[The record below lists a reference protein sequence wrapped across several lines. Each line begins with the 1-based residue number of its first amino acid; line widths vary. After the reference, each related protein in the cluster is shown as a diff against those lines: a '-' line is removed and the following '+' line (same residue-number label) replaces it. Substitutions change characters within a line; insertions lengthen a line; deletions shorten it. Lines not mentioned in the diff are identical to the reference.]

1 MWKTQQKDFS
11 RQIEQKLS
19 TRDFLSSFEDTL
31 SGLLDTEVMF
41 LLTTFAN
48 MAIARDYDVSRS
60 FITTVVSELISIG
73 FVNDLTSGSCGKGCR
88 DLISNIARKHPA
100 LLSYLMEKFSQEPNL
115 VENSVRKLCHTKAK
129 FFQVNNYF
137 HAQFPC
143 LDSWIFL
150 RNPRKEIGSW
160 IKLITWKK
168 IGTKKKPRREFI

>member
-115 VENSVRKLCHTKAK
+115 VENSVKNYVPTCHTKAK
-129 FFQVNNYF
+129 KF
-137 HAQFPC
+137 
-143 LDSWIFL
+143 SS
-150 RNPRKEIGSW
+150 K
-160 IKLITWKK
+160 
-168 IGTKKKPRREFI
+168 

>member
-115 VENSVRKLCHTKAK
+115 VENSVRTICTDLFWLIGILFLEAIYVCAK
-129 FFQVNNYF
+129 PNLAIDKVGLTNFFYKG
-137 HAQFPC
+137 
-143 LDSWIFL
+143 IY
-150 RNPRKEIGSW
+150 
-160 IKLITWKK
+160 
-168 IGTKKKPRREFI
+168 

>member
-1 MWKTQQKDFS
+1 MWKTQQNDFS

-19 TRDFLSSFEDTL
+19 AQDFLSSFEDTL

-100 LLSYLMEKFSQEPNL
+100 LLSYLMEKFSKECNL
-115 VENSVRKLCHTKAK
+115 VENSVRKLCIHHLTQRSCPKRW
-129 FFQVNNYF
+129 VL
-137 HAQFPC
+137 P
-143 LDSWIFL
+143 IFDLECPPL
-150 RNPRKEIGSW
+150 RSTYTTYKGIPIS
-160 IKLITWKK
+160 
-168 IGTKKKPRREFI
+168 

>member
-19 TRDFLSSFEDTL
+19 TKDFLSSFEDTL

-88 DLISNIARKHPA
+88 DLISNIARKHPE
-100 LLSYLMEKFSQEPNL
+100 LLSYLMDKFSQEPNL
-115 VENSVRKLCHTKAK
+115 VENSVRKILPTCHSKAK
-129 FFQVNNYF
+129 FFNEIIIFMHYF
-137 HAQFPC
+137 LPWSHGFSSGTQGRK
-143 LDSWIFL
+143 LDY
-150 RNPRKEIGSW
+150 E
-160 IKLITWKK
+160 
-168 IGTKKKPRREFI
+168 